1 MKTGRDN
8 IRGHNKG
15 YVSTLMDRKFNFKSD
30 IDIRG
35 KRGDE
40 AIEKVRNFVDEAIV
54 VGATELKILHGKG
67 NGILK
72 QMIREYLRTVDV
84 VKSCRDEHVE
94 HGGAG
99 ITVVILDY

>member
-1 MKTGRDN
+1 
-8 IRGHNKG
+8 
-15 YVSTLMDRKFNFKSD
+15 MDRKIHFKTD
-30 IDIRG
+30 IDVRG

-40 AIEKVRNFVDEAIV
+40 AVEQVRSFVDEAIV
-54 VGATELKILHGKG
+54 VGAKELKILHGKG

-84 VKSCRDEHVE
+84 VRSCRDEHVE
-94 HGGAG
+94 RGGAG